1 LVWFGLSHFFP
12 NQKLNCSV
20 SAEIS
25 ETKIETVYIGLVW
38 FKLSLRLF
46 HMATLAQTGL
56 CHELTPA
63 NQMASATAPAST
75 AFINKTPY
83 FGRIACKT

>member
-46 HMATLAQTGL
+46 HVAMPAQIGL
-56 CHELTPA
+56 TQADHD
-63 NQMASATAPAST
+63 SATAPT
-75 AFINKTPY
+75 AFVT
-83 FGRIACKT
+83 AV